1 MVGGQRRY
9 VGAGSFMIPVEGR
22 PVGVTMLLS
31 SFGLLFFF
39 FCLADLVCVLPLE
52 VAVLHDTPYNN
63 QISMYR

>member
-22 PVGVTMLLS
+22 PVGVMVLLS
-31 SFGLLFFF
+31 SFGLLFF

-63 QISMYR
+63 QISMCR

>member
-39 FCLADLVCVLPLE
+39 LPCGSGLCF
-52 VAVLHDTPYNN
+52 AFGGGRA
-63 QISMYR
+63 S